1 MKNYVP
7 YTVRRMDM
15 TRDITITNAL
25 GMNANNSPLLVQR
38 ANTFKS
44 SIWIQTEERQV
55 NAKSLLGVIS
65 LGIKKGMTVTLIA
78 EGADENEALDGL
90 CDLITNGFNQ

>member
-1 MKNYVP
+1 
-7 YTVRRMDM
+7 M

-25 GMNANNSPLLVQR
+25 GMNASNSPLLVQK
-38 ANTFKS
+38 ANTYKS

-65 LGIKKGMTVTLIA
+65 LGVKKGMTVTLIA
-78 EGADENEALDGL
+78 EGADEAAALDGI
-90 CDLITNGFNQ
+90 CDLIANGFIQ

>member
-1 MKNYVP
+1 
-7 YTVRRMDM
+7 M

-25 GMNANNSPLLVQR
+25 GMNASNSPLLVQK
-38 ANTFKS
+38 ANTYKS

-65 LGIKKGMTVTLIA
+65 LGVKKGMTVTLIA
-78 EGADENEALDGL
+78 EGADETAALDGI
-90 CDLITNGFNQ
+90 CDLIANGFIQ

>member
-1 MKNYVP
+1 
-7 YTVRRMDM
+7 M

-25 GMNANNSPLLVQR
+25 GMNASNSPLLVQK

-55 NAKSLLGVIS
+55 NAKSLLGVLS
-65 LGIKKGMTVTLIA
+65 LGVAKGMTITLIA
-78 EGADENEALDGL
+78 DGQDENAAVAGL
-90 CDLITNGFNQ
+90 VELIENGFAEY

>member
-1 MKNYVP
+1 
-7 YTVRRMDM
+7 M
-15 TRDITITNAL
+15 TREITITNAL
-25 GMNANNSPLLVQR
+25 GMNAGNSPLLVQK

-65 LGIKKGMTVTLIA
+65 LGIKKGTTVTIIA
-78 EGADENEALDGL
+78 EGADESAALDGL
-90 CDLITNGFNQ
+90 CDLIQNGFAQ